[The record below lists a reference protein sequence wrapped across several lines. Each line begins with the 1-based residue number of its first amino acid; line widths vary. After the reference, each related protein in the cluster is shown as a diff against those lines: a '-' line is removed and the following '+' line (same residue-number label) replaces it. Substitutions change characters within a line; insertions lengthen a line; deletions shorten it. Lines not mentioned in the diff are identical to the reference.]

1 MSGNR
6 RGRNERST
14 ASRLAAV
21 QALYQLDLES
31 STVEEALDSVKLR
44 GATLNDSGLTAEID
58 PERTETIVRGVA
70 ADSAGRLDEMID
82 GSLSGGWN
90 SGRLESLMRVILRA
104 GIYELL
110 ECSDVPAKVVINEYV
125 DVAHAF
131 FDRGEPGMVNA
142 VLDRLAHVLR
152 AAEFGP
158 VAGA

>member
-1 MSGNR
+1 MSGSR

-21 QALYQLDLES
+21 QALYQLDIES
-31 STVEEALDSVKLR
+31 ASVEEALDTVKLR
-44 GATLNDSGLTAEID
+44 GATLDEAGRTAEID
-58 PERTETIVRGVA
+58 VERTETIVRGVA
-70 ADSAGRLDEMID
+70 ADKAGRLDEMID

-110 ECSDVPAKVVINEYV
+110 ECSEVPAKVVINEYV

-142 VLDRLAHVLR
+142 VLDRLAHILR
-152 AAEFGP
+152 AAEFGS
-158 VAGA
+158 AASA